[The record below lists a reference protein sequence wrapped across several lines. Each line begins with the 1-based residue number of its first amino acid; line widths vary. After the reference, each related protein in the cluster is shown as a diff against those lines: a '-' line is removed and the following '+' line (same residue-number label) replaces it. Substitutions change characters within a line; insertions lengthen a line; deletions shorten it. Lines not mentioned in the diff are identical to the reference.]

1 VYSVL
6 IRGVYIGVQRFLC
19 ISIYKF
25 GLNFIEWVHFFP
37 FVQSKKLDVERMF
50 IIGQEVEC
58 FLAIPQIKL
67 MLGEY
72 IKIMLCI
79 QCVKGHL
86 KSYCFLYSK
95 AIGFVMGLK

>member
-1 VYSVL
+1 
-6 IRGVYIGVQRFLC
+6 
-19 ISIYKF
+19 
-25 GLNFIEWVHFFP
+25 
-37 FVQSKKLDVERMF
+37 MF
-50 IIGQEVEC
+50 ITRQEVEKNSC
-58 FLAIPQIKL
+58 NTQIKL

-79 QCVKGHL
+79 QCMKGHL

>member
-1 VYSVL
+1 MMYN
-6 IRGVYIGVQRFLC
+6 
-19 ISIYKF
+19 F
-25 GLNFIEWVHFFP
+25 GLNFIVWVHFFP
-37 FVQSKKLDVERMF
+37 FFQSLNKIGHGTHVHNQAGSRKK
-50 IIGQEVEC
+50 I
-58 FLAIPQIKL
+58 LAIPQIKL

-72 IKIMLCI
+72 IKIMLYI